1 MPARASRS
9 PCPIFDIVHRAQA
22 RGVAAEAAHAVHEAD
37 MIRDQFFD
45 NRLRARHTA
54 AELNA
59 RAPKSPA
66 STSNWPGSSLTSCS
80 FSLKTGTGNLSG
92 PQMTPKDEQTS
103 RIAERE
109 KFIAVLNANFEAQQA
124 QINLMRATG
133 ELEYLDCRVHS
144 RATP

>member
-1 MPARASRS
+1 
-9 PCPIFDIVHRAQA
+9 
-22 RGVAAEAAHAVHEAD
+22 

-54 AELNA
+54 AELAA
-59 RAPKSPA
+59 RAEIAALDQQLARQQLDILVLQSKV
-66 STSNWPGSSLTSCS
+66 
-80 FSLKTGTGNLSG
+80 GTGNLSG

-124 QINLMRATG
+124 QINVMRATG
-133 ELEYLDCRVHS
+133 ELDSWIAAAGH
-144 RATP
+144 AQPADPGKP